1 MSRYGLPLVVLV
13 LASTAPQLGVRAL
26 GATAEESASRETM
39 ENLAMVLNRESA
51 VMGTLAKSLRLELSS
66 ENREDRSR
74 LSSSAVSELEVAETL
89 GDTSSELQGFRRQR
103 EVRGAEET
111 VGSSGRRRRRAPA
124 SPMPQLEDLELQEAF
139 RGGAQLAE
147 PRTASD
153 RSSHQKRHV
162 LSHEEKRLQS
172 LLETSHGWR

>member
-74 LSSSAVSELEVAETL
+74 LPSSAVSELEVAETL
-89 GDTSSELQGFRRQR
+89 GDTSSELQVFRRQR
-103 EVRGAEET
+103 EVRDAEET
-111 VGSSGRRRRRAPA
+111 V
-124 SPMPQLEDLELQEAF
+124 
-139 RGGAQLAE
+139 
-147 PRTASD
+147 
-153 RSSHQKRHV
+153 
-162 LSHEEKRLQS
+162 
-172 LLETSHGWR
+172 